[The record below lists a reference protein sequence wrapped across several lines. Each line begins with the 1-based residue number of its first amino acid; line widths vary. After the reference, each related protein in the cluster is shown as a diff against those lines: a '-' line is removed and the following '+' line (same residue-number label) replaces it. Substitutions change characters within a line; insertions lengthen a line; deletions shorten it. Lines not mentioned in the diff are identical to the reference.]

1 MLKDFRNNP
10 QRLLFQEI
18 CPIFDAVLY
27 SHNTHLKIATIIM
40 NKNGIKNY
48 IQHLAESNNVTYTS
62 TPVDALAD
70 HITALADDVVQNDD
84 TKDLLVALKRAQV
97 ISGAQMNTLLV
108 QYLTAA

>member
-1 MLKDFRNNP
+1 
-10 QRLLFQEI
+10 
-18 CPIFDAVLY
+18 VLY
-27 SHNTHLKIATIIM
+27 FHDIPLKIATIIM

-48 IQHLAESNNVTYTS
+48 IQNLADAHNVTYIS

-84 TKDLLVALKRAQV
+84 TKNLLVALKRAHV

-108 QYLTAA
+108 QYLTTA

>member
-1 MLKDFRNNP
+1 
-10 QRLLFQEI
+10 
-18 CPIFDAVLY
+18 
-27 SHNTHLKIATIIM
+27 M
-40 NKNGIKNY
+40 NKNVIKNY
-48 IQHLAESNNVTYTS
+48 IQHLADAHNVTYIS

-84 TKDLLVALKRAQV
+84 TKDLLVALKRAHV